1 MSTRELKRLVAA
13 ADPVDRARLGRLD
26 LAAMEGDLTADLEGS
41 WPVADPGRATEI
53 RAADAGL
60 LPRPRRHRPGNLV
73 LAGGAGALAVIV
85 VAMVLVLAGGGGG
98 SSSRAY
104 GAELIRFAESTPLLL
119 LEEPGWRVQ
128 NVREDKTR
136 EGTDGTMEFVTG
148 KPVSLEG
155 IRPVGP
161 SKSGKQIVKG
171 LPPTAA
177 RQRLVMLGWH
187 PEAEGPLATPAEL
200 SGHSVRL
207 PVAGTT
213 AIVYTRAERFAGHAK
228 PGDREMAA
236 FWSEGGNVIELRAA
250 VPDLAAME
258 ERLDWVAKVDSQTW
272 LEAMPA
278 KVVKAA
284 DFEGGVK
291 EILVGIPLPK
301 TFAISRVPN
310 KGLTTSREAVASEVT
325 STVACLWLRQW
336 GEARRSGDEAAEAE
350 ATKAMSGSSNWPI
363 FRELGAEKPYTA
375 GEIEEVS
382 EAMRRGYWIY
392 RGHPQD
398 LLKHAESL
406 GCARLGLPLV
416 PKKQKRQREAGVP
429 PPPR

>member
-1 MSTRELKRLVAA
+1 M
-13 ADPVDRARLGRLD
+13 
-26 LAAMEGDLTADLEGS
+26 
-41 WPVADPGRATEI
+41 
-53 RAADAGL
+53 
-60 LPRPRRHRPGNLV
+60 
-73 LAGGAGALAVIV
+73 LAGGAVAFAVVIALV
-85 VAMVLVLAGGGGG
+85 VVLAGGGSGP
-98 SSSRAY
+98 SSRAY
-104 GAELIRFAESTPLLL
+104 GAELVRFAESTPLLL
-119 LEEPGWRVQ
+119 LDQPGWRVQ
-128 NVREDKTR
+128 DVREYKTR
-136 EGTDGTMEFVTG
+136 EGTNGTMEFVTG
-148 KPVSLEG
+148 KPVTLER

-177 RQRLVMLGWH
+177 RQRLVMLGWR
-187 PEAEGPLATPAEL
+187 PEAEGPIATRAEL
-200 SGHSVRL
+200 SSHVVRL

-213 AIVYTRAERFAGHAK
+213 ATVDTRAERFAGHAK

-236 FWSEGGNVIELRAA
+236 FWSEDGNAIELRAA

-258 ERLDWVAKVDSQTW
+258 ERLDWVTKVDSQTW

-291 EILVGIPLPK
+291 EILDGIPLPK

-310 KGLTTSREAVASEVT
+310 EGLTTSREDVALEAT

-336 GEARRSGDEAAEAE
+336 GEARGSGDEAAQAE
-350 ATKAMSGSSNWPI
+350 ATNALSGSKNWPI
-363 FRELGAEKPYTA
+363 FRELSSEEPYTA
-375 GEIEEVS
+375 GEIEEVAA
-382 EAMRRGYWIY
+382 AMRRGYWIY
-392 RGHPQD
+392 RGHPQN

-406 GCARLGLPLV
+406 GCARLGLPLLGE
-416 PKKQKRQREAGVP
+416 KQQRQREAGVP